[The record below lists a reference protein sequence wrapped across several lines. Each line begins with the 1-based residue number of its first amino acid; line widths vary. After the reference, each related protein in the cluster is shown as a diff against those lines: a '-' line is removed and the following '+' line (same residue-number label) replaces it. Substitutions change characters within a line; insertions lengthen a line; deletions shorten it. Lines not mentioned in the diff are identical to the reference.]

1 MYAGWE
7 PKIEKK
13 YDAHGVLQ
21 SQKIQRTP
29 DGPWENYYPDKAF
42 PTAKDNGHAVNQDGM
57 DLRDYFAA
65 QAMQGLIAHFDFVR
79 FRDDPLRVARWA
91 YDAAD
96 AMMKAREEK

>member
-1 MYAGWE
+1 MNWE

-42 PTAKDNGHAVNQDGM
+42 PSTNETTHDRGM

-65 QAMQGLIAHFDFVR
+65 KAMQGICAGRDEAGVLVHHGYKWIASES
-79 FRDDPLRVARWA
+79 
-91 YDAAD
+91 YQIAD
-96 AMMKAREEK
+96 AMMKAREE

>member
-1 MYAGWE
+1 MNWE

-13 YDAHGVLQ
+13 YDMYGVLQ

-65 QAMQGLIAHFDFVR
+65 KAMQGICAGRDEAGVLVHHGYKWIASES
-79 FRDDPLRVARWA
+79 
-91 YDAAD
+91 YQIAD
-96 AMMKAREEK
+96 AMMKAREE